1 MRKVLVNVEFKDK
14 YTRKKYEAGKKYD
27 MTNERIAEVKEVNP
41 DFITVISEE
50 SDNTCIESELAKAK
64 EELAAAKEELKKMKA
79 KK

>member
-14 YTRKKYEAGKKYD
+14 YTHKKYEPGKKYD
-27 MTNERIAEVKEVNP
+27 MSKERIAEVKEVNP

-50 SDNTCIESELAKAK
+50 EDNSCIESELAKTK